1 MEERERD
8 NMSENEYKYT
18 DITFVHKPDCC
29 DERYREYLLHDA
41 IHIDK
46 FSCRSCKY
54 LLPKWCRKKKF
65 LWMMDGIEF
74 NDDAKMFENKLEN
87 K

>member
-1 MEERERD
+1 MRNRKKERKTTNNKKLKPHLWFTLYGRERERICQRM
-8 NMSENEYKYT
+8 NIST
-18 DITFVHKPDCC
+18 QILHSFTSRIVC

-54 LLPKWCRKKKF
+54 LLPK
-65 LWMMDGIEF
+65 
-74 NDDAKMFENKLEN
+74 
-87 K
+87 